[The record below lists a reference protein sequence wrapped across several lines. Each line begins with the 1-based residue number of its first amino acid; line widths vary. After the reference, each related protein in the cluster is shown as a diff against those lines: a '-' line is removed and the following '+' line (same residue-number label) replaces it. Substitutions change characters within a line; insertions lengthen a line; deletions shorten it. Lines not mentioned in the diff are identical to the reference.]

1 MKQSAVQAP
10 YEQVE
15 VGQTPETAETKPN
28 RRVLSKQRTR
38 QKVLASARAL
48 FIERGYETSTVRDI
62 ARKAGMST
70 GAVFANFADKS
81 DLFEAIIMEDFDQ
94 VAEAMRAAAA
104 ANRGPI
110 EARLLDILSAGYGY
124 YADSLP
130 LGQAILAQSWLRPLN
145 AELRARA
152 ALKVLLGIIGD
163 VLREAAR
170 TSEIRQDFDVR
181 LVSEMLWSAYLGNY
195 RRAIYDGWNLE
206 TLRARLADQIGIVLG
221 GLIVR

>member
-15 VGQTPETAETKPN
+15 VGPTAETPEPKPN

-38 QKVLASARAL
+38 QKVLVAARAL
-48 FIERGYETSTVRDI
+48 FIERGYENSTVRDI
-62 ARKAGMST
+62 ARRAGMST

-81 DLFEAIIMEDFDQ
+81 DLFEAIVAEDFEN
-94 VAEAMRAAAA
+94 VAQAMRQG
-104 ANRGPI
+104 ANHRGPAA
-110 EARLLDILSAGYGY
+110 ARLLDLLSAGYGY
-124 YADSLP
+124 YAESMP
-130 LGQAILAQSWLRPLN
+130 LAQAILAQSWLRPLN

-170 TSEIRQDFDVR
+170 SGEIRQDFDVR
-181 LVSEMLWSAYLGNY
+181 LVSEMLWDAYLANF
-195 RRAIYDGWNLE
+195 RRAIFDGWNLE
-206 TLRARLADQIGIVLG
+206 TLRARLSDQIGVVLS